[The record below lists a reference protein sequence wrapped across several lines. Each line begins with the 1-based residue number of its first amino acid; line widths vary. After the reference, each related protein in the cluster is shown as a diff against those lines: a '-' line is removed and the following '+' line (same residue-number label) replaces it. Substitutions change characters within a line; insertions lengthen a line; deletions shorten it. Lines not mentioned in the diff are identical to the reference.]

1 MDGRQLAPK
10 TLEQLRK
17 LGMERIREGMSP
29 ELVIR
34 VFGFSRRTVYR
45 WIERFK
51 SGGEAGLDWRP
62 APGKQPLLDEAN
74 RSWLLETLLRKTP
87 TDFGFKSMLWTQT
100 IVKSLL
106 HRELKISLHRSTVGR
121 LLHSLGLTPQVPLR
135 RAMERDPKAIKR
147 WKEREYPV
155 LRERA
160 RKERASLYFL
170 DEMGIRAT
178 AFKGT
183 TYGLEGKRPIVGEST
198 GKNVGVNFISA
209 ISLTK
214 RLHFMAMEKTF
225 NSDVFLTF
233 LEHLMTST
241 PRKVYVVTDHHSA
254 HQSKVV
260 QAFLKTHEAKI
271 EVVFL
276 PTYAPEL
283 NPDEWVWQSTK
294 NEVKKEPKK
303 DKVDLKTR
311 TLRVLSALKRSKE
324 KLAGIFR
331 APDLAYLF
339 VPS

>member
-1 MDGRQLAPK
+1 MDGRHLAPK
-10 TLEQLRK
+10 TLEQIRK
-17 LGMERIREGMSP
+17 LGMDRILKGVSP
-29 ELVIR
+29 ELVIQ

-51 SGGEAGLDWRP
+51 SGGDAGLDWNP
-62 APGKQPLLDEAN
+62 APGRTPLLSESN
-74 RSWLLETLLRKTP
+74 RSWLLQTILHKNP
-87 TDFGFKSMLWTQT
+87 TDFGFKSMLWTQA

-106 HRELKISLHRSTVGR
+106 HKELKIDLHRSTVGR
-121 LLHSLGLTPQVPLR
+121 ILNSLSLTPQVPLR
-135 RAMERDPKAIKR
+135 RALERNPKAIKK
-147 WKEREYPV
+147 WKEQEYPT
-155 LRERA
+155 LREKV

-183 TYGLEGKRPIVGEST
+183 TYGLEGERPIVEST

-209 ISLTK
+209 ISISK
-214 RLHFMAMEKTF
+214 HLHFMAMEKNF
-225 NSDVFLTF
+225 NSEVFLTF
-233 LEHLMTST
+233 LEHLMAST
-241 PRKVYVVTDHHSA
+241 PRKLYVVTDHHSA

-276 PTYAPEL
+276 PTYSPEL

-294 NEVKKEPKK
+294 GEVKKEPKK
-303 DKVDLKTR
+303 DKADLKTR
-311 TLRVLSALKRSKE
+311 TLRALNTLKRSSQKIS
-324 KLAGIFR
+324 GIFR

-339 VPS
+339 TPS